1 MTQAL
6 LSSGQHDLQ
15 EPRHWNQTNYL
26 KTETEVQEV
35 HLFPRILL
43 SHKTAQN
50 NASGHSMDGPRDW
63 DFVRDKNNIR

>member
-1 MTQAL
+1 MTRTL
-6 LSSGQHDLQ
+6 LFSGQKDLQ
-15 EPRHWNQTNYL
+15 EPRHWNQTNCL

-35 HLFPRILL
+35 RLFTGILL

-63 DFVRDKNNIR
+63 TLKEVSQRQK